1 MGIAFKPGTRPYRH
15 RKQHDI
21 MLQSDTF
28 RRDSCAQEN
37 LRGMRFAGI
46 RLWRRYPARILRIR
60 AGRET
65 SCHLVPGYVRR
76 HACIKGPCNSRDTN
90 SETNRCCQEAL
101 VRRTRVPG
109 SGAWIQYPEREH
121 KSKTSSHGN
130 EVPFTKCGCNMRGTQ
145 ILFWPTRQRPRHWCK
160 CREWSFRRFPISG
173 GILRLAGRDGVRSCE
188 ASSLSAWWDGENP
201 SFTMMMNP

>member
-46 RLWRRYPARILRIR
+46 RLWRRYPARVLRVR
-60 AGRET
+60 TGGET

-145 ILFWPTRQRPRHWCK
+145 VLFWP
-160 CREWSFRRFPISG
+160 SG
-173 GILRLAGRDGVRSCE
+173 QHDKGRGAGANAENGASGDSPSLEGSSGLLERMVLAAVKHLLSLHGGTVRTL
-188 ASSLSAWWDGENP
+188 ASP
-201 SFTMMMNP
+201 